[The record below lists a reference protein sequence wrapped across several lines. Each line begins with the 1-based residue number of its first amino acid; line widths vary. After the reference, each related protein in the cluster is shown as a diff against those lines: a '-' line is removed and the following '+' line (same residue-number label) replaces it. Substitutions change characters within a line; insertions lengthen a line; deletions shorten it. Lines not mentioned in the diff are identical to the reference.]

1 VNVAL
6 AHVPEPT
13 LAEAAGELLLLLAP
27 NGAGAC
33 LWCGS
38 RRLTAR
44 RGTADGS
51 VTVRCGSCGSLLSS
65 ALLE

>member
-13 LAEAAGELLLLLAP
+13 LAEAAGELLLLAP

-38 RRLTAR
+38 RRLAAR
-44 RGTADGS
+44 RNKADGS
-51 VTVRCGSCGSLLSS
+51 LTVRCGSCGSVLSS
-65 ALLE
+65 APRE

>member
-6 AHVPEPT
+6 AHLSEPT
-13 LAEAAGELLLLLAP
+13 LAEAAGELLLLAP

-38 RRLTAR
+38 RRLSAR
-44 RGTADGS
+44 RTDGDS
-51 VTVRCGSCGSLLSS
+51 VTVRCGSCGSVLSS
-65 ALLE
+65 ASLE

>member
-13 LAEAAGELLLLLAP
+13 LAEAAGELLLLAP
-27 NGAGAC
+27 NGGGAC

-44 RGTADGS
+44 RYTADGS
-51 VTVRCGSCGSLLSS
+51 LIVRCGSCGSALSS
-65 ALLE
+65 SPVE

>member
-1 VNVAL
+1 MNVAL

-13 LAEAAGELLLLLAP
+13 LAEAADELLLLAP

-44 RGTADGS
+44 RATADAS
-51 VTVRCGSCGSLLSS
+51 VTVRCCSCGSLLSS
-65 ALLE
+65 APLE

>member
-13 LAEAAGELLLLLAP
+13 LAEAAGELLLLAP

-38 RRLTAR
+38 RRLSAR
-44 RGTADGS
+44 RSTDDGI
-51 VTVRCGSCGSLLSS
+51 VTVRCGSCGSVLSS
-65 ALLE
+65 AASG

>member
-13 LAEAAGELLLLLAP
+13 LAEAAGELLLLAP

-33 LWCGS
+33 LLCGS
-38 RRLTAR
+38 RRLSAR
-44 RGTADGS
+44 RSADDGT
-51 VTVRCGSCGSLLSS
+51 VIVRCGSCGSVLSS
-65 ALLE
+65 VPPE